1 MIEKF
6 EINGNESVVVETNPK
21 SGLWYVIL
29 GWFVGVLGIHN
40 FYAGYFIRGL
50 VQLIL
55 TTTSWLFGYIPLL
68 VTIAW
73 VFLDILFINKD
84 SQGVPFVGNMG
95 VITILK
101 IIAAFWLLGNMYYL
115 YANGFL
121 VVEGVEMLPNGQEV
135 SVEVS
140 E

>member
-21 SGLWYVIL
+21 SGFWYVIL

-73 VFLDILFINKD
+73 VLLDILFINKD
-84 SQGVPFVGNMG
+84 SQGVPFVGNIG